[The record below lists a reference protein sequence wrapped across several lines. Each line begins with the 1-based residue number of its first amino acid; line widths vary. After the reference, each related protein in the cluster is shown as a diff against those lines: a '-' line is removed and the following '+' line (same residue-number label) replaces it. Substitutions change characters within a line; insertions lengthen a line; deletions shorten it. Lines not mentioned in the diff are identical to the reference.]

1 MPPRPRPAL
10 SPPQVQLDQA
20 KNDITQRQ
28 AQPDDARLKSTAVE
42 KQLIDAKSGAA
53 QLLLGNW
60 ICGGGILQAPR
71 CLYLD
76 RNRRVVTNADCWDL
90 RHCHQRTDPV
100 HLPPTHP
107 RETEDAGGK
116 LKGQQ

>member
-60 ICGGGILQAPR
+60 ICGGGYSAGSAVFILGSESSR
-71 CLYLD
+71 GHECRLLG
-76 RNRRVVTNADCWDL
+76 
-90 RHCHQRTDPV
+90 
-100 HLPPTHP
+100 PPTLP
-107 RETEDAGGK
+107 SAD
-116 LKGQQ
+116 